1 MKDIE
6 NLTETQ
12 IKERL
17 NSMEQPEKFD
27 ILRAVLAIQDA
38 VNNMDTN
45 KKEVV
50 LALWTRNILSY
61 DRILDLIKG
70 STGTT

>member
-17 NSMEQPEKFD
+17 NGMEQPEKFD

-38 VNNMDTN
+38 VSSMDTS

>member
-1 MKDIE
+1 MKDIG
-6 NLTETQ
+6 NLSEIQ

-17 NSMEQPEKFD
+17 SGMEQPEKFD

-38 VNNMDTN
+38 VSNMDTN

>member
-27 ILRAVLAIQDA
+27 ILRAVLSIQDA
-38 VNNMDTN
+38 VSNMDTN